1 MPLVND
7 YKTRPNFGR
16 SSGRSIGLMRCPAYA
31 RSRLEAYAKV
41 ADSGCS
47 EE

>member
-7 YKTRPNFGR
+7 YKARPNFGR
-16 SSGRSIGLMRCPAYA
+16 SSGRSIGLMHSRPYA
-31 RSRLEAYAKV
+31 RSRLEAYVKV
-41 ADSGCS
+41 AGLGCS